1 MQSAPS
7 VTCQSRSPKGT
18 LRQLVEDARCVGRVA
33 RGAFR
38 YSRTGTT
45 PSDAYHSLIH
55 LYCRTNGRSNDL
67 LHALARRRFPPMVLP
82 PARGVLGSLS
92 SADVDRV
99 AADIREN
106 GYIRP
111 AQRLPADV
119 CQRLSEF
126 SLRTEAVIAPPRK
139 EGPARAVYDPARPIA
154 EGYRFDEA
162 SLIEQSDIQRLMAD
176 PSLLAVAQAYLGC
189 LPVLSSVF
197 MLWSTPARV
206 ADNAR
211 EELAQMYHFD
221 MDRLKWLKFF
231 FYLTE
236 VTPERGP
243 HCFIAK
249 SHRTGGQLPALLAR
263 IRALSGSGVGA
274 VLPGGRSHRANGAA
288 RNVVRG
294 RYAGLPQRDH
304 AADGR
309 SADVAT
315 GVLRLAVRSAVCAS
329 DFSSQ
334 LCPPTA
340 GAATRLSPRLLALSI
355 ESDQGRFSA
364 SIAATIPF
372 Q

>member
-1 MQSAPS
+1 MQSMPS
-7 VTCQSRSPKGT
+7 VGSQSRSFRGA

-55 LYCRTNGRSNDL
+55 LYCRTNGRSNDF
-67 LHALARRRFPPMVLP
+67 LHALARRRSPPAALP
-82 PARGVLGSLS
+82 PARGVLGDLS
-92 SADVDRV
+92 PADVGRV

-111 AQRLPADV
+111 AERLPVDV

-126 SLRTEAVIAPPRK
+126 SLHTEATLAPPRN

-162 SLIEQSDIQRLMAD
+162 NLIEQPDVQRLMAD

-197 MLWSTPARV
+197 MLWSTPACL

-221 MDRLKWLKFF
+221 MDHLKWLKFF

-249 SHRTGGQLPALLAR
+249 SHRTGHQLPALLAR
-263 IRALSGSGVGA
+263 GY
-274 VLPGGRSHRANGAA
+274 
-288 RNVVRG
+288 VR
-294 RYAGLPQRDH
+294 YPDQELEPYYP
-304 AADGR
+304 AADR
-309 SADVAT
+309 IELT
-315 GVLRLAVRSAVCAS
+315 GPPGTLFAVDTRGYHKGITPRTGDRLMLQLEFCDTLFGAPYTRPAFPSVCIPELEARRRE
-329 DFSSQ
+329 FSRVYS
-334 LCPPTA
+334 
-340 GAATRLSPRLLALSI
+340 RYK
-355 ESDQGRFSA
+355 
-364 SIAATIPF
+364 
-372 Q
+372 

>member
-1 MQSAPS
+1 MQSVLSAS
-7 VTCQSRSPKGT
+7 SQSRSLRGT

-67 LHALARRRFPPMVLP
+67 LHALARWRFPPAALP
-82 PARGVLGSLS
+82 PARGVLGDLS
-92 SADVDRV
+92 PADVNRV

-111 AQRLPADV
+111 AERLPADV
-119 CQRLSEF
+119 CQRLSDF

-139 EGPARAVYDPARPIA
+139 EGPVRAVYDPAHPLA

-162 SLIEQSDIQRLMAD
+162 SLIVQPDIQALMAD

-197 MLWSTPARV
+197 MLRSTPARV

-231 FYLTE
+231 FYVTE
-236 VTPERGP
+236 VTSERGP

-249 SHRTGGQLPALLAR
+249 SHRTGSQLPALLSR
-263 IRALSGSGVGA
+263 GY
-274 VLPGGRSHRANGAA
+274 
-288 RNVVRG
+288 VR
-294 RYAGLPQRDH
+294 YPDQELEPYFP
-304 AADGR
+304 AADR
-309 SADVAT
+309 IELT
-315 GVLRLAVRSAVCAS
+315 GPPGTLFAVDTRGYHKGITPRTGDRLIVQLEFCDSLFGAPYLQPTFPAVCVPELEARRRE
-329 DFSSQ
+329 F
-334 LCPPTA
+334 
-340 GAATRLSPRLLALSI
+340 PRVYS
-355 ESDQGRFSA
+355 RYR
-364 SIAATIPF
+364 
-372 Q
+372 

>member
-1 MQSAPS
+1 MQSVLSAS
-7 VTCQSRSPKGT
+7 SQSRSLRGT

-67 LHALARRRFPPMVLP
+67 LHALARRRFPPVVLP

-111 AQRLPADV
+111 TERLPADV

-126 SLRTEAVIAPPRK
+126 SLRTEAVVAPPRK

-249 SHRTGGQLPALLAR
+249 SHRTGHQLPALLER
-263 IRALSGSGVGA
+263 GY
-274 VLPGGRSHRANGAA
+274 
-288 RNVVRG
+288 VR
-294 RYAGLPQRDH
+294 YPDQDLEPYYP
-304 AADGR
+304 AADR
-309 SADVAT
+309 IELT
-315 GVLRLAVRSAVCAS
+315 GPPGTLFAVDTRGYHKGITPRTGDRLMLQLEFCDTLFGAPYSRPIFPAMRIPDLDARRR
-329 DFSSQ
+329 DF
-334 LCPPTA
+334 
-340 GAATRLSPRLLALSI
+340 PRVYSRY
-355 ESDQGRFSA
+355 Q
-364 SIAATIPF
+364 
-372 Q
+372 